1 MPRLIYFVTALSF
14 ISAAVSENNRRL
26 RPFYFP
32 ILFLLFFF
40 IFARIFFFFLVGQKW
55 RKKRSGGLF
64 LFYLGGNIFFVFL
77 FWRFLF
83 LPPINA
89 PLLTFETALAFG
101 RSRVPAGANF
111 YFIFQRLEF
120 YSLKNRPPFS
130 AAIISLFISLFCIMI
145 VVK

>member
-1 MPRLIYFVTALSF
+1 MRLAEADIFLLAALYFSC
-14 ISAAVSENNRRL
+14 SWAACLLFRRL
-26 RPFYFP
+26 
-32 ILFLLFFF
+32 
-40 IFARIFFFFLVGQKW
+40 
-55 RKKRSGGLF
+55 
-64 LFYLGGNIFFVFL
+64 
-77 FWRFLF
+77 LF

-130 AAIISLFISLFCIMI
+130 AHNKINTAADYFRRHLLKPLLFLVAVYFYFQPRPFRRQLFSANAKDAERKRIGR
-145 VVK
+145 K